1 MPNKYVSQYNVV
13 LIYLMALICYWTY
26 YKLCTVSPG
35 IITTNNS
42 AEYI

>member
-26 YKLCTVSPG
+26 YKLCTFSPG

-42 AEYI
+42 AEYV